1 MVKRCPNGTRRN
13 KKTGKCERKKRRL
26 RSNSK
31 RVRRCPNGF
40 RRIPP
45 KTGSCQK
52 YKKGKSRVTPIRR
65 GMGVSSGTSPGTSPG
80 ASPGTSPGASPGT
93 FSKEEVSTIRKAW
106 NKLPA
111 YKKDT
116 RKYREIQKEINSYLQ
131 NSLLMYQYG
140 EIEGANKLQKELLES
155 QAKFIQEY
163 ERELKAEKIEKIMK
177 SKKFLDLQKR
187 IHELYALSRPGK
199 PDPLLDA
206 EKVKIRRELANMFD
220 PDKILSRKSGTSRRR

>member
-65 GMGVSSGTSPGTSPG
+65 GMGVDSGASPGTSPGTSPG
-80 ASPGTSPGASPGT
+80 ASPGK
-93 FSKEEVSTIRKAW
+93 FSKEEVSAIRKAW
-106 NKLPA
+106 DKLPA

-131 NSLLMYQYG
+131 NSLLMHQYG
-140 EIEGANKLQKELLES
+140 EIEGAKKLQKELLES

-163 ERELKAEKIEKIMK
+163 ERELKAEKVEKIKK
-177 SKKFLDLQKR
+177 SKKYLDLQER
-187 IHELYALSRPGK
+187 IQELYSLSRPGK

-206 EKVKIRRELANMFD
+206 EKEKVSRELAKMFD
-220 PDKILSRKSGTSRRR
+220 PDKILSKKSKY

>member
-65 GMGVSSGTSPGTSPG
+65 GMRVDSGTSPGT
-80 ASPGTSPGASPGT
+80 SPGT
-93 FSKEEVSTIRKAW
+93 FSKEEVSAIRKAW
-106 NKLPA
+106 DKLPA

-140 EIEGANKLQKELLES
+140 EIEGAKQIQKELLES
-155 QAKFIQEY
+155 QAKFIQGY

-187 IHELYALSRPGK
+187 IHELHALSRPGK

>member
-52 YKKGKSRVTPIRR
+52 KRISEK
-65 GMGVSSGTSPGTSPG
+65 
-80 ASPGTSPGASPGT
+80 
-93 FSKEEVSTIRKAW
+93 
-106 NKLPA
+106 
-111 YKKDT
+111 
-116 RKYREIQKEINSYLQ
+116 
-131 NSLLMYQYG
+131 
-140 EIEGANKLQKELLES
+140 
-155 QAKFIQEY
+155 QAKFIEKQE
-163 ERELKAEKIEKIMK
+163 MK
-177 SKKFLDLQKR
+177 SKVEKIKKSKKYLDLQKR
-187 IHELYALSRPGK
+187 IQELYALSRPGK

-206 EKVKIRRELANMFD
+206 EKEKVSRELANMFN
-220 PDKILSRKSGTSRRR
+220 PDKILGRKSKY